1 MPYIPSEWIMNQKNE
16 EQVHSLL
23 EKLNTD
29 LQDIAAIETEV
40 LRELTILKETI
51 LVEKVKSNAFYF
63 GA

>member
-1 MPYIPSEWIMNQKNE
+1 MPYIPSEWIVNQNNE

-23 EKLNTD
+23 KKLDTD
-29 LQDIAAIETEV
+29 LQDIDAIETEV
-40 LRELTILKETI
+40 LRELTILEETI